1 MGGRLVLKLE
11 SIVKTFPG
19 VKALDGVHLEIY
31 EGEVH
36 ALCGENGAGKSTLM
50 KIIAGAQPYT
60 SGAMYL
66 EAKEV
71 VFHSAKDAE
80 KHGIAMIYQE
90 FNMVPE
96 LSVAENM
103 YLGRLPVNPL
113 GKVDWNR
120 LYREAQENL
129 DHLGLKFS
137 AKTKVRNLSVAEAQM
152 TEIAKCLTIGAKIII
167 MDEPTAALAEEE
179 IQILFRTIEELKK
192 KGIAI
197 IYISHRMDEIF
208 RISDRLT
215 VFRDGKFV
223 ASKTIGETDY
233 DDVVSMMVGR
243 NVSNLYPVRDY
254 KTQEVVFEARKVNSR
269 GVHDVSLKLHK
280 GEILGITGLLG
291 AGTIEL
297 SKLIYGAI
305 PMDSGEIYVHG
316 KKKDC
321 SSPRKALEAGIG
333 FVSDDRKQE
342 GLVLLRNIKE
352 NISMSSLKKLTKGF
366 RLDNRLEMD
375 RVKEQVKALNIKVSS
390 AQQLAGKL
398 SGGNQQKVVFAKVL
412 LADSDILILD
422 EPTRGVDVGAKAEI
436 YAIMNKLTEAG
447 KSILVI
453 STDLP
458 ELIGVSDRVIVMREG
473 RTVLEISKQEMNQE
487 KILAHASGGVSENES
502 EN

>member
-19 VKALDGVHLEIY
+19 VKALDGVHLEIF

-66 EAKEV
+66 DGKEV

-103 YLGRLPVNPL
+103 YLGRLPVSPF
-113 GKVDWNR
+113 GKVDWNK

-137 AKTKVRNLSVAEAQM
+137 AKTKVKNLSVAEAQM

-208 RISDRLT
+208 QISDRLT

-223 ASKTIGETDY
+223 ASKLIGETDY

-254 KTQEVVFEARKVNSR
+254 KTQKVVFEARNVNSR
-269 GVHDVSLKLHK
+269 GVHDVSFKLHK

-316 KKKDC
+316 EKKDC

-342 GLVLLRNIKE
+342 GLVLLRSIKE

-366 RLDNRLEMD
+366 RLDNKLEAD

-390 AQQLAGKL
+390 AQQPAGKL

-487 KILAHASGGVSENES
+487 KILAHASGGVSENETG
-502 EN
+502 N

>member
-19 VKALDGVHLEIY
+19 VKALDGVHLEIF

-66 EAKEV
+66 DDKEV

-96 LSVAENM
+96 MSVAENM
-103 YLGRLPVNPL
+103 YLGRLPVSPL

-120 LYREAQENL
+120 LYQDAQENL

-137 AKTKVRNLSVAEAQM
+137 AKTKVKNLSVAEAQM

-167 MDEPTAALAEEE
+167 MDEPTAALADEE

-208 RISDRLT
+208 QISDRLT

-223 ASKTIGETDY
+223 ASKIIGETDY

-342 GLVLLRNIKE
+342 GLVLLRSIKE
-352 NISMSSLKKLTKGF
+352 NISMSSLKKADQ
-366 RLDNRLEMD
+366 R
-375 RVKEQVKALNIKVSS
+375 IP
-390 AQQLAGKL
+390 AG
-398 SGGNQQKVVFAKVL
+398 
-412 LADSDILILD
+412 
-422 EPTRGVDVGAKAEI
+422 
-436 YAIMNKLTEAG
+436 
-447 KSILVI
+447 
-453 STDLP
+453 
-458 ELIGVSDRVIVMREG
+458 
-473 RTVLEISKQEMNQE
+473 
-487 KILAHASGGVSENES
+487 
-502 EN
+502 

>member
-19 VKALDGVHLEIY
+19 VKALDGVHLEIF

-66 EAKEV
+66 EGKEV

-103 YLGRLPVNPL
+103 YLGRLPVSPL

-120 LYREAQENL
+120 LYQDAQENL

-137 AKTKVRNLSVAEAQM
+137 AKTKVKNLSVAEAQM

-167 MDEPTAALAEEE
+167 MDEPTAALADEE
-179 IQILFRTIEELKK
+179 IQILFRTIEELKR

-208 RISDRLT
+208 QISDRLT

-223 ASKTIGETDY
+223 ATKNIGETDY

-254 KTQEVVFEARKVNSR
+254 KTQEVVFEARNVNSR
-269 GVHDVSLKLHK
+269 GVHDVSLTLHK

-316 KKKDC
+316 KKKNC

-342 GLVLLRNIKE
+342 GLVLLRSIKE

-502 EN
+502 GN

>member
-19 VKALDGVHLEIY
+19 VKALDGVHLEIF

-66 EAKEV
+66 DGKEV

-179 IQILFRTIEELKK
+179 IQILFRAIEELKK

-254 KTQEVVFEARKVNSR
+254 KAQEVVFEARKVNSR
-269 GVHDVSLKLHK
+269 GVHDVSLQLHK

-342 GLVLLRNIKE
+342 GLVLLRSIKE

>member
-19 VKALDGVHLEIY
+19 VKALDGVHLEIF

-66 EAKEV
+66 EGKEV

-103 YLGRLPVNPL
+103 YLGRLPVSPF
-113 GKVDWNR
+113 GKVDWNK

-137 AKTKVRNLSVAEAQM
+137 AKTKVKNLSVAEAQM

-208 RISDRLT
+208 QISDRLT

-223 ASKTIGETDY
+223 ASKLIGETDY

-254 KTQEVVFEARKVNSR
+254 KTQEVVFEARNVNSR
-269 GVHDVSLKLHK
+269 GVHDVSFKLHK

-316 KKKDC
+316 EKKDC

-342 GLVLLRNIKE
+342 GLVLLRSIKE

-366 RLDNRLEMD
+366 RLDNKLEAD

-390 AQQLAGKL
+390 AQQPAGKL

-487 KILAHASGGVSENES
+487 KILAHASGGVSENETG
-502 EN
+502 N